1 MVSSREVLSLK
12 LTLNGFPEEFE
23 SEAVTIQE
31 LLDTAQENDP
41 AVIVEV
47 NGRFVYRKDFASVAL
62 CDGDTV
68 ELIHP
73 SFGG

>member
-1 MVSSREVLSLK
+1 MK
-12 LTLNGFPEEFE
+12 LILNGFPEEFE
-23 SEAVTIQE
+23 SDALTIQE
-31 LLDTAQENDP
+31 LLDSSQEDDP

-47 NGRFVYRKDFASVAL
+47 NGRFVYRKDFATVL
-62 CDGDTV
+62 LRDGDKV

>member
-1 MVSSREVLSLK
+1 MK
-12 LTLNGFPEEFE
+12 LILNGFPEELPGDL
-23 SEAVTIQE
+23 TIQE
-31 LLDTAQENDP
+31 LLDSQQEDDP

-47 NGRFVYRKDFASVAL
+47 NGRFVHRKDFKTQPL
-62 CDGDTV
+62 NEGDKV

>member
-1 MVSSREVLSLK
+1 VK
-12 LTLNGFPEEFE
+12 LILNGFPEEFPGDL
-23 SEAVTIQE
+23 TIQE
-31 LLDTAQENDP
+31 LLDSQQEDDP

-47 NGRFVYRKDFASVAL
+47 NGRFVHRKDFKTRSL
-62 CDGDTV
+62 TEGDKV

>member
-1 MVSSREVLSLK
+1 MK

-23 SEAVTIQE
+23 SEALTIQE
-31 LLDTAQENDP
+31 LLETSQEDDP

-47 NGRFVYRKDFASVAL
+47 NGRFVYRRDFASISL
-62 CDGDTV
+62 RNGDTV